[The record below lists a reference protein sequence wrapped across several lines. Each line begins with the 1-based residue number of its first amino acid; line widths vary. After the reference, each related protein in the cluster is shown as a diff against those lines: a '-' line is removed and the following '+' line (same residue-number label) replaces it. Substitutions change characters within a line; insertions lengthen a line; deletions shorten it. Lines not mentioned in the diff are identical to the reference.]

1 MFYSIFINSQVEKT
15 ALIRGVLQNQNYSKL
30 RAKVFC
36 TTKIVVYYTK
46 LPKII
51 YLERRLFLRQ
61 WSSIQLSIKVN
72 SGLLE

>member
-46 LPKII
+46 LTKII
-51 YLERRLFLRQ
+51 REVYRRGHFISPCPNGQ
-61 WSSIQLSIKVN
+61 KSK
-72 SGLLE
+72 

>member
-1 MFYSIFINSQVEKT
+1 MFYSTFINSQVEKT

-46 LPKII
+46 LTKII
-51 YLERRLFLRQ
+51 REVYRR
-61 WSSIQLSIKVN
+61 
-72 SGLLE
+72 

>member
-36 TTKIVVYYTK
+36 TTKIIREVYT
-46 LPKII
+46 
-51 YLERRLFLRQ
+51 
-61 WSSIQLSIKVN
+61 W
-72 SGLLE
+72 